1 MKLGNW
7 AWHGGTGLGLRI
19 AGIVDRF
26 MSWIATRGVAPDF
39 LVTLE
44 VPGRRSGR
52 IYSIPLVVAIVN
64 GERYLVSML
73 GAEVGWVRNLEAAQ
87 GRAVLLH
94 GRHEVVQL
102 VEVPVEQRARLLKSF
117 LQRALGAR
125 SHIPVHK
132 DAPLAEFEKIAPG
145 LPVYRIIAAE

>member
-7 AWHGGTGLGLRI
+7 ALHGGSGLGRKMATVL
-19 AGIVDRF
+19 DCF
-26 MSWIATRGVAPDF
+26 MSWFATRGVAPDF

-52 IYSIPLVVAIVN
+52 IYSIPLVVAVVD

-73 GAEVGWVRNLEAAQ
+73 GADVGWVHNLKAAE
-87 GRAVLLH
+87 GRAVILH
-94 GRHEVVQL
+94 GKREEVRL
-102 VEVPVEQRARLLKSF
+102 EEVPVEQRAHLLKSF

-125 SHIPVHK
+125 AHIAVDK
-132 DAPLAEFEKIAPG
+132 DAPIAEFEKVAPD
-145 LPVYRIIAAE
+145 LPVYRISK